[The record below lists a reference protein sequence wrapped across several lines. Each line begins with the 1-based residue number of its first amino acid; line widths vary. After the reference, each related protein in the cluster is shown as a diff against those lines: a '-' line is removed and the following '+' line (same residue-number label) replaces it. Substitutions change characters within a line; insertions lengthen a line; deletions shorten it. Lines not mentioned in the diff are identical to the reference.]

1 MEIKPDGTY
10 KVTEDGRTIL
20 QAEPRTGTEA
30 TLVIREDVDLM
41 IREAT

>member
-10 KVTEDGRTIL
+10 KVTEGDRVIL

-30 TLVIREDVDLM
+30 TLVIREDVNLT
-41 IREAT
+41 IREAP